1 MYSLNKKVGVFMQYD
16 IYQIKVTD
24 EIHDYV
30 NSNEGGHSG
39 AAKKYP
45 LYHAKM
51 ETMHARGDSD
61 KIDFKSEYFSHYTKV
76 CEVDG
81 RYCGLSNGDIDYT
94 VKSKNEVFAILNQ
107 QYLDEDTMEDV
118 VFDSHV
124 SGYTMKSF
132 VRDGKTIE
140 YRNMHSLSVGDII
153 AEVPQIGYEVM
164 RTQDV
169 VKETRYFIVESYG
182 FSDITDIIDGSD
194 IAVNRIAEA
203 V

>member
-1 MYSLNKKVGVFMQYD
+1 MKYN
-16 IYQIKVTD
+16 IYQIQVTD
-24 EIHDYV
+24 EISNYV
-30 NSNEGGHSG
+30 NSNDRGHTG
-39 AAKKYP
+39 AAEKFP
-45 LYHAKM
+45 LYNAKM
-51 ETMHARGDSD
+51 ETMHGRGDD
-61 KIDFKSEYFSHYTKV
+61 RKIDFNTEYFSHYTKV

-81 RYCGLSNGDIDYT
+81 RYCGLSNGDMDYT

-132 VRDGKTIE
+132 VREGKTIE

-153 AEVPQIGYEVM
+153 AEVPQVGYEVM
-164 RTQDV
+164 EVADI
-169 VKETRYFIVESYG
+169 VKQTRYFIVEGSG
-182 FSDITDIIDGSD
+182 FTDITNIIDNSD
-194 IAVNRIAEA
+194 VAVNRIAEA

>member
-1 MYSLNKKVGVFMQYD
+1 MQYN

-24 EIHDYV
+24 EIHNFV

-51 ETMHARGDSD
+51 ETMHGRGDD
-61 KIDFKSEYFSHYTKV
+61 RKINFKPEYFSHYTKV

-81 RYCGLSNGDIDYT
+81 RYNGLRNGDMDYT

-107 QYLDEDTMEDV
+107 QYLDEDTMEDI

-124 SGYTMKSF
+124 SGFTMKSF

-164 RTQDV
+164 RTEDV

-182 FSDITDIIDGSD
+182 FTDITDIIDGSD

>member
-1 MYSLNKKVGVFMQYD
+1 MQYN

-30 NSNEGGHSG
+30 NSNEGGHTG

-51 ETMHARGDSD
+51 ETMHGRGDD
-61 KIDFKSEYFSHYTKV
+61 RKINFKSEFFSHYTKV

-81 RYCGLSNGDIDYT
+81 RFCGLTQGDSIDYT
-94 VKSKNEVFAILNQ
+94 VTSKNEVFSILNQ
-107 QYLDEDTMEDV
+107 CYLNEDTGEDI
-118 VFDSHV
+118 VFEKHV
-124 SGYTMKSF
+124 SGYNM
-132 VRDGKTIE
+132 KTITRKDGE
-140 YRNMHSLSVGDII
+140 VVTYRDMHSLSVGDII

-164 RTQDV
+164 RKEDV
-169 VKETRYFIVESYG
+169 IKETRYFIVESYG
-182 FSDITDIIDGSD
+182 FSDITDIIDGTD

>member
-1 MYSLNKKVGVFMQYD
+1 MGVKFMKYN
-16 IYQIKVTD
+16 IYQIQVTD
-24 EIHDYV
+24 EISNYV
-30 NSNEGGHSG
+30 NSNDRGHTG
-39 AAKKYP
+39 AAEKFP
-45 LYHAKM
+45 LYNAKM
-51 ETMHARGDSD
+51 ETMHGRGDD
-61 KIDFKSEYFSHYTKV
+61 RKIDFNTEYFSHYTKV

-132 VRDGKTIE
+132 VREGKTIE

-153 AEVPQIGYEVM
+153 AEVPQVGYEVM
-164 RTQDV
+164 EVADIVPQ
-169 VKETRYFIVESYG
+169 TRYFLVESYG
-182 FSDITDIIDGSD
+182 FTDITNIIDGSD

>member
-1 MYSLNKKVGVFMQYD
+1 MLYE

-30 NSNEGGHSG
+30 NSNEGGHTG

-45 LYHAKM
+45 LYHAKL
-51 ETMHARGDSD
+51 ETMHGRGDD
-61 KIDFKSEYFSHYTKV
+61 RKVNFKTEYFSHYTKV

-81 RYCGLSNGDIDYT
+81 RYNGLSNGDMDYT

-107 QYLDEDTMEDV
+107 QYLDEDTMEDI

-124 SGYTMKSF
+124 SGFTMKSF

-153 AEVPQIGYEVM
+153 AEVPQVGYEVM
-164 RTQDV
+164 EVADIVAQ
-169 VKETRYFIVESYG
+169 TRYFIVEG
-182 FSDITDIIDGSD
+182 FGFTDITDIIESGDVA
-194 IAVNRIAEA
+194 INRIKESA
-203 V
+203 

>member
-1 MYSLNKKVGVFMQYD
+1 MLYE

-24 EIHDYV
+24 EIHNYV
-30 NSNEGGHSG
+30 NSNEGGHTG

-45 LYHAKM
+45 LYNAKM

-61 KIDFKSEYFSHYTKV
+61 KIDFKAEYFSHYTKV

-81 RYCGLSNGDIDYT
+81 RFCGLTQGDSIDYT
-94 VKSKNEVFAILNQ
+94 VTSKNEVFSILNQ
-107 QYLDEDTMEDV
+107 CYLNEDTGEDI
-118 VFDSHV
+118 VFDKHV
-124 SGYTMKSF
+124 SGFKM
-132 VRDGKTIE
+132 KTITRKDGE
-140 YRNMHSLSVGDII
+140 VITYRDMHSLSVGDII

-164 RTQDV
+164 RAEDV
-169 VKETRYFIVESYG
+169 IKETRYFIVESYG

>member
-1 MYSLNKKVGVFMQYD
+1 MQYD

-24 EIHDYV
+24 EIYNFV
-30 NSNEGGHSG
+30 NSNEGGHTN

-45 LYHAKM
+45 LYNARM
-51 ETMHARGDSD
+51 ETMHSRSDDD
-61 KIDFKSEYFSHYTKV
+61 KINFKPEYFSHYTKV

-81 RYCGLSNGDIDYT
+81 RYNGLANGDIDYT
-94 VKSKNEVFAILNQ
+94 ISSKNEVFGILNQ

-124 SGYTMKSF
+124 SGFTMKSF

-153 AEVPQIGYEVM
+153 AEVPQVGYEAGSPEY
-164 RTQDV
+164 V
-169 VKETRYFIVESYG
+169 VSGTKYFIVEGYG
-182 FSDITDIIDGSD
+182 FTDITHLISKSD
-194 IAVNRIAEA
+194 VAVNRIKQSA
-203 V
+203 

>member
-1 MYSLNKKVGVFMQYD
+1 MGVTFMLYE

-24 EIHDYV
+24 EVHNYV
-30 NSNEGGHSG
+30 NSNEGGHTG

-51 ETMHARGDSD
+51 ETMHGRGDD
-61 KIDFKSEYFSHYTKV
+61 RKIDFKTEYFSHYTKV

-81 RYCGLSNGDIDYT
+81 RYNGLSNGDMDYT

-107 QYLDEDTMEDV
+107 QYLDEDTMEDI

-140 YRNMHSLSVGDII
+140 YRNMHSLSVGDIV
-153 AEVPQIGYEVM
+153 AEVPQVGYEVM
-164 RTQDV
+164 EVADI
-169 VKETRYFIVESYG
+169 VKQTRYFIVEGCG
-182 FSDITDIIDGSD
+182 FTDITNIIDNSD
-194 IAVNRIAEA
+194 VAVNRIAEA

>member
-1 MYSLNKKVGVFMQYD
+1 MLYE

-30 NSNEGGHSG
+30 NSNEGGHTG

-51 ETMHARGDSD
+51 ETMHGRGDD
-61 KIDFKSEYFSHYTKV
+61 RKINFKSEFFSHYTKV

-81 RYCGLSNGDIDYT
+81 RFCGLTQGDSIDYT
-94 VKSKNEVFAILNQ
+94 VTSKNEVFSILNQ
-107 QYLDEDTMEDV
+107 CYLNEETGEDI
-118 VFDSHV
+118 VFEKHV

-153 AEVPQIGYEVM
+153 AEVPQVGYEVM
-164 RTQDV
+164 DPSDI
-169 VKETRYFIVESYG
+169 VKQTTYHMVDSYG
-182 FSDITDIIDGSD
+182 FSDITNIISNSD
-194 IAVNRIAEA
+194 IAVNRIKEA

>member
-1 MYSLNKKVGVFMQYD
+1 MLYE

-30 NSNEGGHSG
+30 NSNEGGHTG

-51 ETMHARGDSD
+51 ETMHGRGDD
-61 KIDFKSEYFSHYTKV
+61 RKINFKTEFFSHYTKV

-81 RYCGLSNGDIDYT
+81 RFCGLTQGDSVDYT
-94 VKSKNEVFAILNQ
+94 VTSKNEVFSILNQ
-107 QYLDEDTMEDV
+107 CYLNEDTGEDI
-118 VFDSHV
+118 VFEKHV
-124 SGYTMKSF
+124 SGFKM
-132 VRDGKTIE
+132 KTITRKDGE
-140 YRNMHSLSVGDII
+140 VITYRDMHSLSVGDII

-164 RTQDV
+164 RAEDV
-169 VKETRYFIVESYG
+169 IKETRYFIVESYG

>member
-1 MYSLNKKVGVFMQYD
+1 MQYD

-24 EIHDYV
+24 EIHNYV
-30 NSNEGGHSG
+30 NSNDGGHTG

-51 ETMHARGDSD
+51 ETMHGRGDD
-61 KIDFKSEYFSHYTKV
+61 RKINFKSEFFSHYTKV

-81 RYCGLSNGDIDYT
+81 RFCGLTQGDSVDYT
-94 VKSKNEVFAILNQ
+94 VTSKNEVMSILNQ
-107 QYLDEDTMEDV
+107 CYLNEETGKDI
-118 VFDSHV
+118 VFDNHV
-124 SGYTMKSF
+124 SGFNM
-132 VRDGKTIE
+132 KTITRKDGE
-140 YRNMHSLSVGDII
+140 VITYRDMHSLSVGDII

-164 RTQDV
+164 RAEDI

-182 FSDITDIIDGSD
+182 FSDITDIIDESD

>member
-1 MYSLNKKVGVFMQYD
+1 MQYN
-16 IYQIKVTD
+16 IFQIQVSD
-24 EIHDYV
+24 EITDFV
-30 NSNEGGHSG
+30 NSNEGGHYE

-61 KIDFKSEYFSHYTKV
+61 KIDFKPEYFSHYTKV

-81 RYCGLSNGDIDYT
+81 RFCGLTQGDSVDYT
-94 VKSKNEVFAILNQ
+94 VTNKNEVFSILNQ
-107 QYLDEDTMEDV
+107 YYLDEDTGEDI
-118 VFDSHV
+118 VFDKHV
-124 SGYTMKSF
+124 SGFKM
-132 VRDGKTIE
+132 KTITRKDGE
-140 YRNMHSLSVGDII
+140 VVTYRDMHSLSVGDII

-164 RTQDV
+164 RKEDI

-182 FSDITDIIDGSD
+182 FSDITDKISNED
-194 IAVNRIAEA
+194 IAINRIAEA

>member
-1 MYSLNKKVGVFMQYD
+1 MGVKFMKYN
-16 IYQIKVTD
+16 IYQIQVTD
-24 EIHDYV
+24 EISNYV
-30 NSNEGGHSG
+30 NSNDRGPTG
-39 AAKKYP
+39 AAEKFP
-45 LYHAKM
+45 LYNAKM
-51 ETMHARGDSD
+51 ETMHGRGDD
-61 KIDFKSEYFSHYTKV
+61 RKIDFNTEYFSHYTKV

-132 VRDGKTIE
+132 VREGKTIE

-153 AEVPQIGYEVM
+153 AEVPQVGYEVM
-164 RTQDV
+164 EVADIVPQ
-169 VKETRYFIVESYG
+169 TRYFIVEGSG
-182 FSDITDIIDGSD
+182 FTDITNIIDNSD
-194 IAVNRIAEA
+194 VAVNRIAEA

>member
-1 MYSLNKKVGVFMQYD
+1 MQYN

-30 NSNEGGHSG
+30 NSNEGGHTG

-51 ETMHARGDSD
+51 ETMHGRGDD
-61 KIDFKSEYFSHYTKV
+61 RKINFKSEFFSHYTKV

-81 RYCGLSNGDIDYT
+81 RFCGLTQGDSIDYT
-94 VKSKNEVFAILNQ
+94 VTSKNEVFSILNQ
-107 QYLDEDTMEDV
+107 CYLNEETGEDI
-118 VFDSHV
+118 VFEKHV
-124 SGYTMKSF
+124 SGYNM
-132 VRDGKTIE
+132 KTITRKDGE
-140 YRNMHSLSVGDII
+140 VVTYRDMHSLSVGDII

-164 RTQDV
+164 RKEDV
-169 VKETRYFIVESYG
+169 IKETRYFIVESYG
-182 FSDITDIIDGSD
+182 FSDITDIIDGTD

>member
-1 MYSLNKKVGVFMQYD
+1 MQYD

-30 NSNEGGHSG
+30 NSNEGGHTG

-51 ETMHARGDSD
+51 ETMHGRGDD
-61 KIDFKSEYFSHYTKV
+61 RKINFKSEFFSHYTKV

-81 RYCGLSNGDIDYT
+81 RFCGLTQGDSVDYT
-94 VKSKNEVFAILNQ
+94 VTNKNEVFSILNQ
-107 QYLDEDTMEDV
+107 YYLDEDTGEDI
-118 VFDSHV
+118 VFDKHV
-124 SGYTMKSF
+124 SGFKM
-132 VRDGKTIE
+132 KTITRKDGE
-140 YRNMHSLSVGDII
+140 VVTYRDMHSLSVGDII

-164 RTQDV
+164 RKEDI

-182 FSDITDIIDGSD
+182 FSDITDKISNED
-194 IAVNRIAEA
+194 IAINRIAEA

>member
-1 MYSLNKKVGVFMQYD
+1 MQYN
-16 IYQIKVTD
+16 IYQIQVSNEITD
-24 EIHDYV
+24 FV
-30 NSNEGGHSG
+30 NSNEGGHTG

-45 LYHAKM
+45 LYYAKM
-51 ETMHARGDSD
+51 ETLHGRGDD
-61 KIDFKSEYFSHYTKV
+61 RKINFKAEFFSHYTKV

-81 RYCGLSNGDIDYT
+81 RYNGLSDGDIDYT

-153 AEVPQIGYEVM
+153 AEVPQVGYEVM
-164 RTQDV
+164 EVADIVPQ
-169 VKETRYFIVESYG
+169 TRYFLVESYG
-182 FSDITDIIDGSD
+182 FTDITAIIESGDVA
-194 IAVNRIAEA
+194 INRIKESA
-203 V
+203 

>member
-1 MYSLNKKVGVFMQYD
+1 MGVKFMQYN

-24 EIHDYV
+24 EIHNYV
-30 NSNEGGHSG
+30 NSNEGGHTG

-51 ETMHARGDSD
+51 ETMHGRGDD
-61 KIDFKSEYFSHYTKV
+61 RKINFKSEFFSHYTKV

-81 RYCGLSNGDIDYT
+81 RFCGLTQGDSIDYT
-94 VKSKNEVFAILNQ
+94 VTSKNEVFSILNQ
-107 QYLDEDTMEDV
+107 CYLNEDTGEDI
-118 VFDSHV
+118 VFDKHV
-124 SGYTMKSF
+124 SGFEM
-132 VRDGKTIE
+132 KTITRKDGE
-140 YRNMHSLSVGDII
+140 VITYRDMHSLSVGDII

-164 RTQDV
+164 RAEDV
-169 VKETRYFIVESYG
+169 IKETRYFIVESYG

>member
-1 MYSLNKKVGVFMQYD
+1 MQYN

-24 EIHDYV
+24 EIHDFV
-30 NSNEGGHSG
+30 NSNEGGHTG

-51 ETMHARGDSD
+51 ETMHGRGDD
-61 KIDFKSEYFSHYTKV
+61 RKVNFKPEYFSHYTKV

-81 RYCGLSNGDIDYT
+81 RYNGLSNGDMDYT

-107 QYLDEDTMEDV
+107 QYLDEDTMEDI

-124 SGYTMKSF
+124 SGFTMKSF

-153 AEVPQIGYEVM
+153 AEVPQVGYEVM
-164 RTQDV
+164 EVADIVAQ
-169 VKETRYFIVESYG
+169 TRYFIVEG
-182 FSDITDIIDGSD
+182 FGFTDITDIIESGDVA
-194 IAVNRIAEA
+194 INRIKESA
-203 V
+203 

>member
-1 MYSLNKKVGVFMQYD
+1 MLYE
-16 IYQIKVTD
+16 IYQIQVSD

-30 NSNEGGHSG
+30 NSNEGGHTG

-51 ETMHARGDSD
+51 ETMHGRGEGR
-61 KIDFKSEYFSHYTKV
+61 KVNFKTEYFSHYTKV

-81 RYCGLSNGDIDYT
+81 RFCGLKQGDSVDYT
-94 VKSKNEVFAILNQ
+94 VTSKNEVFSILNQ
-107 QYLDEDTMEDV
+107 CYLDEDTGEDI
-118 VFDSHV
+118 VFDNHV

-153 AEVPQIGYEVM
+153 AEVPQVGYEVM
-164 RTQDV
+164 DPSDI
-169 VKETRYFIVESYG
+169 VKHTTYHMVDSYG
-182 FSDITDIIDGSD
+182 FSDITSIISSTD